1 MTGRVRQRL
10 AWVAVTPIL
19 AATVLAG
26 CGSDDAPEG
35 AVPSPSATSP
45 TATASA
51 PAPATPSKSS
61 SPSPTATKKPS
72 ARPTT
77 ATPSAGPIDDENGE
91 LAGQVII
98 EYPGKPLRRT
108 TSTTPN
114 SDVRDLQVRLNEVG
128 FPVKVTGVFNAET
141 ERVVIRFQ
149 RENGL
154 TADGIVGP
162 ATWAALFTFE
172 GGAG

>member
-10 AWVAVTPIL
+10 AGGAVVPLL
-19 AATVLAG
+19 AASMLVG
-26 CGSDDAPEG
+26 CGSDEAPEG
-35 AVPSPSATSP
+35 TAPSVSTPTP
-45 TATASA
+45 TAMATTTSS
-51 PAPATPSKSS
+51 TPSTSAA
-61 SPSPTATKKPS
+61 PRPTTTNTPS

-77 ATPSAGPIDDENGE
+77 QAPSAAPTDDENGE

-108 TSTTPN
+108 AVTTPN

-154 TADGIVGP
+154 KADGIVGP

-172 GGAG
+172 GGEG

>member
-1 MTGRVRQRL
+1 MRRPVRPWR
-10 AWVAVTPIL
+10 AGVVAASLVTT
-19 AATVLAG
+19 AVLTG
-26 CGSDDAPEG
+26 CGSGDAADE
-35 AVPSPSATSP
+35 
-45 TATASA
+45 
-51 PAPATPSKSS
+51 ATPSASATPTTAAATPTTTEATS
-61 SPSPTATKKPS
+61 TPTPTATKRPPTAATTSAPAAIPS
-72 ARPTT
+72 
-77 ATPSAGPIDDENGE
+77 DDENGE

-108 TSTTPN
+108 SSSTPN

-128 FPVKVTGVFNAET
+128 FPVKITGVFNAET

-172 GGAG
+172 G

>member
-1 MTGRVRQRL
+1 MRRPVRAGRAGV
-10 AWVAVTPIL
+10 VAASLVTTL
-19 AATVLAG
+19 LLTG
-26 CGSDDAPEG
+26 CGSDEG
-35 AVPSPSATSP
+35 SGNTSPSPSTASP
-45 TATASA
+45 TAITTPTPSASA
-51 PAPATPSKSS
+51 
-61 SPSPTATKKPS
+61 SPTPTATKKPS

-77 ATPSAGPIDDENGE
+77 STPSVAPSDDENGE

-108 TSTTPN
+108 SSSTPN

-154 TADGIVGP
+154 AADGIVGP

-172 GGAG
+172 GGEG

>member
-1 MTGRVRQRL
+1 MRRPVRAGRAGV
-10 AWVAVTPIL
+10 VAASLVTTL
-19 AATVLAG
+19 LLTG
-26 CGSDDAPEG
+26 CGSDEG
-35 AVPSPSATSP
+35 SGNTSPSPSTAPTPSASASP
-45 TATASA
+45 T
-51 PAPATPSKSS
+51 
-61 SPSPTATKKPS
+61 PTATKKPS

-77 ATPSAGPIDDENGE
+77 STPSVAPSDDENGE

-108 TSTTPN
+108 SSSTPN

-154 TADGIVGP
+154 AADGIVGP

-172 GGAG
+172 GGEG